1 MSAAASSLTTPRVI
15 TLLVCSCKT
24 SISWSTFSL
33 KNKRKITHATVTD
46 KPWVQHRNSIVSTY
60 WSRICSTVVDMIFAS
75 SCSVWCSSSRS
86 ISVTDLIWS
95 TVYSSSKR
103 VLHRG
108 QVIGRFSLDRCFIQ
122 DTRQFIQYPCPQKGR
137 KAQFWF
143 WMFWCKQIGHSI
155 CTTDA

>member
-108 QVIGRFSLDRCFIQ
+108 QVIGRFSLDRCYIQ
-122 DTRQFIQYPCPQKGR
+122 DTVPDNLYNTRVR
-137 KAQFWF
+137 KR
-143 WMFWCKQIGHSI
+143 GERHSFDFECFGANKLDI
-155 CTTDA
+155 LTRKT